1 MENRQTALKILVMAA
16 VLAVSTAALAGQAKL
31 HTMTGEVVKIDATMK
46 TVTVKG
52 MVGKKEKE
60 VAMQLAP
67 DASFTRH
74 DQKIGLDT
82 LKAGDRVIVHFASV
96 KGTRT
101 AHSIALQDPAAQP
114 TGYGK

>member
-1 MENRQTALKILVMAA
+1 MRNRQIAIKIFVLAA
-16 VLAVSTAALAGQAKL
+16 VLVVSTTALAAQAKL

-46 TVTVKG
+46 TVTVKE

-60 VAMQLAP
+60 MAMQLAP
-67 DASFTRH
+67 DASVTRH

-101 AHSIALQDPAAQP
+101 VHSIALQDPAAQP